1 MAELVSCWVLAG
13 FNNNGIRGGTMVRT
27 RVAAVLA
34 AASFFAVHLTAMAAP
49 VHYNIQFSGS
59 TVSSTLPTGS
69 FDYDPTTPAF
79 SNFVVE
85 WNGLSFDLTGGANS
99 PTVFVSN
106 VAGAPVCGATSGA
119 EKSFLLLSKDSCLPQ
134 ELAPKEWELLPLG
147 SDSLFFDFVGGG
159 GQGNQMFFTSS
170 SVAYASADEC
180 RPDCGSGSWEI
191 SRAIPEPGT
200 LALFGFGLA
209 GLAASRRRRQ

>member
-1 MAELVSCWVLAG
+1 MAELVSCWVRAG

-85 WNGLSFDLTGGANS
+85 WNGRSFDLTGGANS

-134 ELAPKEWELLPLG
+134 ELAPKEWELFPLG
-147 SDSLFFDFVGGG
+147 SDSLHFDFVGGG
-159 GQGNQMFFTSS
+159 GEAEMFFTSS
-170 SVAYASADEC
+170 FVDYANEC
-180 RPDCGSGSWEI
+180 QPDCGSGSWEI

-200 LALFGFGLA
+200 LALLGFGLA

>member
-1 MAELVSCWVLAG
+1 
-13 FNNNGIRGGTMVRT
+13 MVRT

-85 WNGLSFDLTGGANS
+85 WNGLS
-99 PTVFVSN
+99 
-106 VAGAPVCGATSGA
+106 
-119 EKSFLLLSKDSCLPQ
+119 
-134 ELAPKEWELLPLG
+134 
-147 SDSLFFDFVGGG
+147 
-159 GQGNQMFFTSS
+159 
-170 SVAYASADEC
+170 
-180 RPDCGSGSWEI
+180 
-191 SRAIPEPGT
+191 
-200 LALFGFGLA
+200 
-209 GLAASRRRRQ
+209 